1 MSERPVPNV
10 PEDRLLAELVDKH
23 KVADLVKSSLLS
35 CSKLYGSE
43 KQCLRGWIHYSLEPY
58 SGKNLN
64 PDLEGPW
71 TAIKKISLKI

>member
-23 KVADLVKSSLLS
+23 KVADLIKSSLLS

-43 KQCLRGWIHYSLEPY
+43 KQCLRGLIMLEPY